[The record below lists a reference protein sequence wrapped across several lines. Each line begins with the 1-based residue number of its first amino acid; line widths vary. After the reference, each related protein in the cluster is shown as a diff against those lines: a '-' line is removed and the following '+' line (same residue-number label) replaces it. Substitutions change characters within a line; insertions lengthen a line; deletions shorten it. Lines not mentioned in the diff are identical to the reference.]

1 MPASKKRPPP
11 AEPRVVAAL
20 AASPLF
26 AGLRPAE
33 VAKVAELCRWRAVAR
48 GGPLF
53 VEGVEAEYFY
63 VVASGQFKVFKTSPD
78 GREVIIKVMRK
89 GDMVGEAAALAGRT
103 YPASARAVGDAEAAA
118 VPRRPFVALLHA
130 EPALALNMI
139 AALSE
144 RLHQVNAVLER
155 HTLKEVPGR
164 LAAFFLANAERG
176 ADGTLAV
183 ELKTTK
189 ADLAAELG
197 TVPETLSR
205 AIRKFADA
213 GFIRADEKR
222 VILADEESLRKLADG
237 LTSAAG

>member
-1 MPASKKRPPP
+1 MPPTKKGPSP

-33 VAKVAELCRWRAVAR
+33 VAKVAELCRWREVPK
-48 GGPLF
+48 GGALF
-53 VEGVEAEYFY
+53 AEGVEAEYFY
-63 VVASGQFKVFKTSPD
+63 VVVSGQLKVVKSSAE

-89 GDMVGEAAALAGRT
+89 GDMVGEAAALAGKT
-103 YPASARAVGDAEAAA
+103 YPATARAVGEAEAVA
-118 VPRRPFVALLHA
+118 VPRRQFVALLHA

-144 RLHQVNAVLER
+144 RLHQVNAILER
-155 HTLKEVPGR
+155 HTLQEVPGR
-164 LAAFFLANAERG
+164 LAAYFLAHAERG
-176 ADGTLAV
+176 KDGALAV

-205 AIRKFADA
+205 ALRKFADA

-222 VILADEESLRKLADG
+222 LVLADEEALRKLAEG
-237 LTSAAG
+237 LPAPL